1 MNPLVS
7 RIGRA
12 FANFGQAIGGYTEQ
26 VTAAAE
32 ADASGGAFARH
43 TAICEAI
50 SSSHERAFSQ
60 GRLVGGDA
68 SMRAAVSPGLLGLV
82 GRTLIETGEFVGD
95 VDRTADG
102 RWRIRPA
109 AGWLITGGG
118 QSDDPMDWTYRL
130 TAPAPAGTIE
140 RTVPR
145 DRVVHVTVRADIS
158 APHAGRGLWGLTR
171 HTADAASAS
180 EMRLKEELSAVV
192 GQVFSHPGTVNAD
205 QSKTVK
211 DKLRQLKGGIAMITQ
226 KPGMD
231 GRGQQQMQALRIGPN
246 PPETLA
252 VLRGQTAELLA
263 LSSGLPGSFVRG
275 GRGSEQRESLRVMLF
290 LTILPLAGLLSAELS
305 RVFQDD
311 VSLEFSRLTAADLSG
326 RARAVKQMVDAG
338 VDLERSLSLA
348 GFSE

>member
-1 MNPLVS
+1 MNPRAL
-7 RIGRA
+7 IGRA

-32 ADASGGAFARH
+32 AEASGSAGGRNA
-43 TAICEAI
+43 AIFEAI
-50 SSSHERAFSQ
+50 SSTHERAFSQ

-109 AGWLITGGG
+109 AGWQIVGGRE
-118 QSDDPMDWTYRL
+118 SDDPMDWTYKL

-140 RTVPR
+140 RTAPR
-145 DRVVHVTVRADIS
+145 ARVVHVAVRADIN

-171 HTADAASAS
+171 NTADAASAS
-180 EMRLKEELSAVV
+180 EVRLKEELSAIV
-192 GQVFSHPGTVNAD
+192 GQVFSHPGATTGD
-205 QSKTVK
+205 QIKSLKSKLLT
-211 DKLRQLKGGIAMITQ
+211 LRGGVAMVQ
-226 KPGMD
+226 QRSAMD
-231 GRGQQQMQALRIGPN
+231 GRGQQQMQALRIGPS
-246 PPETLA
+246 PPEELSI
-252 VLRGQTAELLA
+252 LRGQSAELLA

-275 GRGSEQRESLRVMLF
+275 GRGSEQRESLRVLLF